1 MNLDNLPNE
10 LLKHIISYMNDLDD
24 AKNFSLTSKRMH
36 SLALERLWSKPRYY
50 TMERSL
56 YSSLYFLHF
65 VSRFPVK
72 ELQAKDF
79 ECPWPEITKMMPKLK
94 LLHLDNCSY
103 YARIPEESQL
113 AYLAVPVVLYLSAF
127 KLKEEKHIQQLF
139 EIIESITVKEMVINY
154 DSDNFRLALE
164 DLKMF
169 MNKVPITELH
179 LDCLQIS
186 SVLLVECGRSYPHF
200 GNDEKLSNY
209 LT

>member
-72 ELQAKDF
+72 ELHAKDF

-94 LLHLDNCSY
+94 LLHLDRCYSDNLSPKDS
-103 YARIPEESQL
+103 RL
-113 AYLAVPVVLYLSAF
+113 HLLKVPVVLFTKAF
-127 KLKEEKHIQQLF
+127 KLTEEKHVYQLL
-139 EIIESITVKEMVINY
+139 EIIDSINVKAKAINHWSF
-154 DSDNFRLALE
+154 DDFVLSLE
-164 DLKMF
+164 HLKAF
-169 MNKVPITELH
+169 KDKVDIVKLK
-179 LDCLQIS
+179 LDCIEINDSNVKDIS
-186 SVLLVECGRSYPHF
+186 
-200 GNDEKLSNY
+200 
-209 LT
+209 